1 MRDLAINRI
10 PFLRL
15 KNVWWAKAETDYFIK
30 EFIKIIVNFENLLK
44 MKHIRDRVFETIIE
58 LVLKQN
64 LIKAYSE

>member
-1 MRDLAINRI
+1 MRDLAINRV

-15 KNVWWAKAETDYFIK
+15 TNVWWAKAKTDYFIK

-44 MKHIRDRVFETIIE
+44 MKHIRDRVFETMIE
-58 LVLKQN
+58 LILKQN